1 MEQTD
6 EQNLIKEMQ
15 GRILGILTA
24 LDKVCKEHHL
34 RYYLIAGTMLGAVRH
49 KGFIPWDDD
58 ADIALP
64 RKDYDELVKHANEW
78 LPEPFEMVSE
88 AQNPYYPYPFVRVQD
103 KSTTYI
109 LRRNFDFVGGV
120 PVDVFPLDGMTDN
133 RFLLRWHYMKYNV
146 VKKML
151 YFSTVDP
158 LKHGHGYHFLFYSF
172 CRSVISPVWAHKLL
186 NNIQKEF
193 DYDEA
198 AWVADHDN
206 NPYKGGVMPKEIY
219 GKSVPVLFEECS
231 FQGVQQPDE
240 YLKRMYGDYM
250 KLPDT
255 LPLRNF
261 RYMDLNQPYATYLS
275 QKRNIP

>member
-88 AQNPYYPYPFVRVQD
+88 AQNPYYPYQFVRVQD

-109 LRRNFDFVGGV
+109 LRRNFDLVGGV
-120 PVDVFPLDGMTDN
+120 PVDVFPLDGMTEN
-133 RFLLRWHYMKYNV
+133 RILLRWHYLKYSV
-146 VKKML
+146 VKQML
-151 YFSTVDP
+151 YFSTVNP
-158 LKHGHGYHFLFYSF
+158 LK
-172 CRSVISPVWAHKLL
+172 
-186 NNIQKEF
+186 
-193 DYDEA
+193 
-198 AWVADHDN
+198 
-206 NPYKGGVMPKEIY
+206 
-219 GKSVPVLFEECS
+219 
-231 FQGVQQPDE
+231 
-240 YLKRMYGDYM
+240 
-250 KLPDT
+250 
-255 LPLRNF
+255 
-261 RYMDLNQPYATYLS
+261 
-275 QKRNIP
+275 